1 MKNKIYAVIAAALCI
16 TVSVPVAGQS
26 TQWFVDLAAGVNLYQ
41 GEDDPHIGLGPKRYT
56 VSPVF
61 NIGGWFT
68 PSIGM
73 QGSLWG
79 GALKGLSIG
88 EEPYSIEPNPDLPHM
103 GTLSDV
109 PDPWEERWNYVM
121 GQVEATCNFSN
132 AIFGCNPDRIWNVI
146 GHAGVE
152 IARSYGNGH
161 RCNSYGG
168 VCGIKSSWKVAG
180 RANLF
185 VDETLTVFGKN
196 FDMVT
201 YRGVLDDMLTLRF
214 GITFNIG
221 RKMGEKSA
229 ASSITEAYR
238 AVRAQDSINRE
249 NARKQQ

>member
-1 MKNKIYAVIAAALCI
+1 MRKTIYSAIAAVFCLSASMSA
-16 TVSVPVAGQS
+16 TAQS
-26 TQWFVDLAAGVNLYQ
+26 TQWYMDFAAGINLYQ

-61 NIGGWFT
+61 NAGGWFT

-79 GALKGLSIG
+79 GALKGLSQG
-88 EEPYSIEPNPDLPHM
+88 EEPYSIGPNPDLPR
-103 GTLSDV
+103 GGALSDFL
-109 PDPWEERWNYVM
+109 DPWEERWNYVM
-121 GQVEATCNFSN
+121 GQVEVTCNFSN
-132 AIFGCNPDRIWNVI
+132 AIFGCNPDRIWSVI

-180 RANLF
+180 RVNLF

-201 YRGVLDDMLTLRF
+201 YRGVLDDMFTLRF
-214 GITFNIG
+214 GITFNL
-221 RKMGEKSA
+221 GEKLGGKSA
-229 ASSITEAYR
+229 ASAATEAYR

-249 NARKQQ
+249 NARK